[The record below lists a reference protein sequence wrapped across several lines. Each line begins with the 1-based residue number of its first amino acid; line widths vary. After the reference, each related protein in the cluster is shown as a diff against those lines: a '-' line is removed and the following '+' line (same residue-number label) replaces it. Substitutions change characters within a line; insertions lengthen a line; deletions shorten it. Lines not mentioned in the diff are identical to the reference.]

1 MSILQS
7 KPIISRDFEGNLYD
21 PIDGICNFHTNS
33 IYGGI
38 EDPKYNGRCVDT
50 FQKQVPFSSDCNIEL
65 SNNGKHCM
73 PVRGDGDREDYPH
86 CFQPAV
92 GSFWT
97 GKGYEKI
104 CEYDLDLFDS
114 VLQGRQYMNK
124 FGRTGENVDRIM
136 SKVCSMTTTKNCPI
150 DPDTDQPMK
159 ECMVIRAEN
168 ADGDTCQDWAI
179 RADPL
184 LVDRMKTRWCTE
196 NKDAV
201 DCKCINRGYDKD
213 YKDLKRYFQQNDSCW
228 YAPCAKTGVYLTYS
242 TKEDCTANICQVV
255 YQLKN
260 NNDVVIK
267 NVKNAIQC
275 YGYGPSVESEQ
286 PGEIPPVPRDPVT
299 KTGSIP
305 FRPIPPGKPNNFLTF
320 LTENFQLLSI
330 VLGGFLIFFLIFYK
344 LK

>member
-38 EDPKYNGRCVDT
+38 EDPKYNGKCVDT
-50 FQKQVPFSSDCNIEL
+50 FQKQVPFSTDCNISKL

-73 PVRGDGDREDYPH
+73 PARGDGEKDDYPH

-114 VLQGRQYMNK
+114 VAQGREYMNK

-136 SKVCSMTTTKNCPI
+136 SQVCGMITQKDCPI
-150 DPDTDQPMK
+150 NPDTGERMK
-159 ECMVIRAEN
+159 ECMVLRSEN
-168 ADGDTCQDWAI
+168 RDGDTCQDWAI

-184 LVDRMKTRWCTE
+184 LIDRMKTRWCTVNRNAE
-196 NKDAV
+196 
-201 DCKCINRGYDKD
+201 DCKCINRAFDPE

-228 YAPCAKTGVYLTYS
+228 YAPCSNTGAYLTHS

-260 NNDVVIK
+260 NNDVIIK

-275 YGYGPSVESEQ
+275 YGYSDPNIPGPST
-286 PGEIPPVPRDPVT
+286 GPVVPQDPVIKKGT
-299 KTGSIP
+299 MP
-305 FRPIPPGKPNNFLTF
+305 FRPIPPGKPKTFVNFLN
-320 LTENFQLLSI
+320 ENWQVLSI
-330 VLGGFLIFFLIFYK
+330 VIGGFLIFFLIFYK